1 MQKRILI
8 VEDEEPIAK
17 MIAMNIRIANME
29 PFIFYDGLKAEE
41 ALKLDSRYDL
51 ALLDVMLPGK
61 DGFALLETMKSYGI
75 PVIFLTAKDD
85 ISSKLQ
91 GLTEGAEDYM
101 VKPFE
106 ILELLVRIDKVL
118 SRSNKK
124 GEVISL
130 GDIEISPDE
139 RTVRKNG
146 CEIPL
151 KRMEFDLLL
160 LLAKNKN
167 IAISRNDLLNLVWGA
182 NYLGETRTVDVHIG
196 QLRKKLD
203 LHDRIKTVP
212 KVGYR
217 LEDLH

>member
-1 MQKRILI
+1 MKKRILI

-17 MIAMNIRIANME
+17 MIAMNLRIANMDTVV
-29 PFIFYDGLKAEE
+29 FHDGLKAEE
-41 ALKLDSRYDL
+41 SLKNDSRFDL
-51 ALLDVMLPGK
+51 AILDIMVPGK
-61 DGFALLETMKSYGI
+61 DGFALLEIMKDYGI

-85 ISSKLQ
+85 IASKLQ
-91 GLTEGAEDYM
+91 GLTDGAEDYM

-106 ILELLVRIDKVL
+106 ILELLVRIDKII
-118 SRSNKK
+118 SRSKK
-124 GEVISL
+124 KSDCIIVK
-130 GDIEISPDE
+130 DIDINPDE

-146 CEIPL
+146 NEIPL
-151 KRMEFDLLL
+151 KRMEFDLLV

-167 IAISRNDLLNLVWGA
+167 IAISRNDLLSLVWGA

-203 LHDRIKTVP
+203 FHDCIKTVP

-217 LEDLH
+217 LEDTD